1 MINPYALRADS
12 YLFGKLL
19 DTRHLT
25 IGMILSQKK
34 KKNNSDDEVVI

>member
-1 MINPYALRADS
+1 MINPYALRVDS

-34 KKNNSDDEVVI
+34 KNNSDDEVVI